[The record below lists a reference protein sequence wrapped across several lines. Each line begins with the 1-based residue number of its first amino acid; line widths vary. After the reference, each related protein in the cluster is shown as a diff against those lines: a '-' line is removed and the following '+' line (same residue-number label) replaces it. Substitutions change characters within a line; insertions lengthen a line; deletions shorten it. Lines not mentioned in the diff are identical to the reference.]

1 MQDYYKVLGVPHT
14 ASAAEIRCA
23 YRKKAKLIHPDITHG
38 DSNEFKELLEA
49 YQTLSDL
56 KSRTLFDQSYAF
68 RGGSSYHG
76 ARGGKKS
83 FDYREWLLS
92 RDDDESRAKLIMY
105 DLTHG
110 MEDSAVAEF
119 KRMNMERQNFR
130 LSRWFGHEDFMD
142 YGYILA
148 EELVLRREYYDALLL
163 LGQIIK
169 MEWKFNYFKFFF
181 EEVEDFTKHILLNN
195 LEGTLND
202 ELALDAWER
211 ALDLKLG
218 KKCDSAMLMKMSDA
232 YSRIGDFE
240 TARTC
245 RAAAGQIG

>member
-92 RDDDESRAKLIMY
+92 RDDDERRAKLIMY

-148 EELVLRREYYDALLL
+148 EELVLRREYYDALIL

-218 KKCDSAMLMKMSDA
+218 KKCNSAMLMKMSDA

>member
-14 ASAAEIRCA
+14 SSAAEIRCA

-56 KSRTLFDQSYAF
+56 KSRALFDQSYAF

-92 RDDDESRAKLIMY
+92 REDDESRAKLIMY

-148 EELVLRREYYDALLL
+148 EELVLRREYYDALIL

-218 KKCDSAMLMKMSDA
+218 KKCDSAMLMKMSEA